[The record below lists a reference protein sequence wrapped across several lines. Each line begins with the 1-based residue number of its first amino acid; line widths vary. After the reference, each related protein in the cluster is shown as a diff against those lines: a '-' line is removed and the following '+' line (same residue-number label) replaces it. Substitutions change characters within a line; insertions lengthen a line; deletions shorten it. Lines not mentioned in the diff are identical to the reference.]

1 MLKLADRMVSN
12 TIGRK
17 LVRVQVPLPA
27 PVVTCNKKYKN
38 LIKNIIANIQKLLPY
53 NKVSI
58 VNRKDGCIDISCYSN
73 KWEKLLGW
81 KTAKGSKFKQNITI
95 PKWIKND
102 NTYILSCLK
111 GLIETDGS
119 VYLDKKYKMVNFV
132 TIIPNIASDVME
144 MISKI
149 GFKSN
154 IQRIK
159 ESKNQKMKYT
169 IRISIKTEEFI
180 NTVNINKS

>member
-1 MLKLADRMVSN
+1 
-12 TIGRK
+12 
-17 LVRVQVPLPA
+17 
-27 PVVTCNKKYKN
+27 
-38 LIKNIIANIQKLLPY
+38 
-53 NKVSI
+53 
-58 VNRKDGCIDISCYSN
+58 
-73 KWEKLLGW
+73 
-81 KTAKGSKFKQNITI
+81 
-95 PKWIKND
+95 
-102 NTYILSCLK
+102 
-111 GLIETDGS
+111 
-119 VYLDKKYKMVNFV
+119 MVNFV

>member
-1 MLKLADRMVSN
+1 M
-12 TIGRK
+12 
-17 LVRVQVPLPA
+17 
-27 PVVTCNKKYKN
+27 
-38 LIKNIIANIQKLLPY
+38 
-53 NKVSI
+53 
-58 VNRKDGCIDISCYSN
+58 
-73 KWEKLLGW
+73 
-81 KTAKGSKFKQNITI
+81 
-95 PKWIKND
+95 
-102 NTYILSCLK
+102 K

>member
-1 MLKLADRMVSN
+1 
-12 TIGRK
+12 
-17 LVRVQVPLPA
+17 
-27 PVVTCNKKYKN
+27 
-38 LIKNIIANIQKLLPY
+38 
-53 NKVSI
+53 
-58 VNRKDGCIDISCYSN
+58 
-73 KWEKLLGW
+73 
-81 KTAKGSKFKQNITI
+81 
-95 PKWIKND
+95 
-102 NTYILSCLK
+102 LK